1 MKKLKKCMW
10 TVNFVYLP
18 WSENNEPYTA
28 SSYGFGATKEEAFA
42 DMLRKAEE
50 GNLFSENKKDYVFIN
65 AHKGMD
71 F

>member
-1 MKKLKKCMW
+1 MKKMKRCMW

-18 WSENNEPYTA
+18 WSEEDPYTA
-28 SSYGFGATKEEAFA
+28 SSYGFGATKEEAFE
-42 DMLRKAEE
+42 DMLRSAEE
-50 GNLFSENKKDYVFIN
+50 GNLFGENREDYVFIG